1 MRPRP
6 SASGPSGNPAGAEGE
21 RSRASDAELFERI
34 RNDGDARARELLI
47 ERYLP
52 LARRLAR
59 RYQRGEEPLEDL
71 VQVAYLGL
79 VKAVDRFDTERRVVF
94 SSYAV
99 PTILGELKRYFRDRT
114 WSVRVPRDLQE
125 LALRV
130 DRTVTRMS
138 VGRRRSP
145 SVGEI
150 AQAVGAS
157 EEQVLDAL
165 EAGAAYRAASL
176 DAPRATAGEEPSES
190 IVDAIGVEDDGYR
203 QADERATLE
212 PLLAGISAR
221 ERIVLE
227 LRFGE
232 DLTQAE
238 IGERIGVSQMQVSRL
253 IRQAL
258 ARLRTGLRQRAPER
272 TVPNSAPER
281 GVPDSAPERSAAQRP
296 SRESPPKG

>member
-1 MRPRP
+1 MALDR
-6 SASGPSGNPAGAEGE
+6 SAATVIQMPLVL
-21 RSRASDAELFERI
+21 SDLELFARI
-34 RNDGDARARELLI
+34 RIDGDPHARELLI

-59 RYQRGEEPLEDL
+59 RYQHTDEPIEDL
-71 VQVAYLGL
+71 IQVASIGL
-79 VKAVDRFDTERRVVF
+79 LKAVDRFDCSREVMF

-99 PTILGELKRYFRDRT
+99 PTILGELKRHFRDRT

-130 DRTVTRMS
+130 DQTVTRLS
-138 VGRRRSP
+138 LGQRRSP

-150 AQAVGAS
+150 ALAVEAS
-157 EEQVLDAL
+157 EEQVLEAL
-165 EAGAAYRAASL
+165 EAMGAYRASSL
-176 DAPRATAGEEPSES
+176 DAPRSTREEETETVAEALGS
-190 IVDAIGVEDDGYR
+190 DDHGFDR
-203 QADERATLE
+203 AEERATLE
-212 PLLAGISAR
+212 PLMGRISER
-221 ERIVLE
+221 ERTVLR

-258 ARLRTGLRQRAPER
+258 ARLRA
-272 TVPNSAPER
+272 
-281 GVPDSAPERSAAQRP
+281 GVDDKA
-296 SRESPPKG
+296 

>member
-1 MRPRP
+1 MEGCGSGATVIQVP
-6 SASGPSGNPAGAEGE
+6 SVLP
-21 RSRASDAELFERI
+21 DLELFARM
-34 RNDGDARARELLI
+34 RVDGDTHARELLV

-59 RYQRGEEPLEDL
+59 RYQHTDEPIEDL
-71 VQVAYLGL
+71 VQVASIGL
-79 VKAVDRFDTERRVVF
+79 LKAVDRFDCSREVMF

-99 PTILGELKRYFRDRT
+99 PTILGELKRHFRDRT

-130 DRTVTRMS
+130 DQTVTRLS
-138 VGRRRSP
+138 LGERRSP

-150 AQAVGAS
+150 ARVVEAS
-157 EEQVLDAL
+157 EEQVLEAL
-165 EAGAAYRAASL
+165 EAMGAYRASSL
-176 DAPRATAGEEPSES
+176 DAPRSTREEETES
-190 IVDAIGVEDDGYR
+190 VAEALGAHDRGFDRAE
-203 QADERATLE
+203 ERATLE
-212 PLLAGISAR
+212 PLLGHISER
-221 ERIVLE
+221 ERTVLR

-258 ARLRTGLRQRAPER
+258 ARLRASVRVGARL
-272 TVPNSAPER
+272 
-281 GVPDSAPERSAAQRP
+281 D
-296 SRESPPKG
+296 

>member
-1 MRPRP
+1 MP
-6 SASGPSGNPAGAEGE
+6 SVLP
-21 RSRASDAELFERI
+21 DLELFARM
-34 RNDGDARARELLI
+34 RVDGDLYARELLV

-59 RYQRGEEPLEDL
+59 RYQHTDEPIEDL
-71 VQVAYLGL
+71 VQVASIGL
-79 VKAVDRFDTERRVVF
+79 LKAVDRFDCSREVMF

-99 PTILGELKRYFRDRT
+99 PTILGELKRHFRDRT

-130 DRTVTRMS
+130 DQTVTRLS
-138 VGRRRSP
+138 LGQRRSP

-150 AQAVGAS
+150 ARAVEAS
-157 EEQVLDAL
+157 EEQVLEAL
-165 EAGAAYRAASL
+165 EAMGAYRAGSL
-176 DAPRATAGEEPSES
+176 DAPRSTREEETES
-190 IVDAIGVEDDGYR
+190 VAEALGSSDHGFDRAED
-203 QADERATLE
+203 RATLE
-212 PLLAGISAR
+212 PLMGHISER
-221 ERIVLE
+221 ERTVLR

-258 ARLRTGLRQRAPER
+258 ARLRASARAN
-272 TVPNSAPER
+272 VDDKA
-281 GVPDSAPERSAAQRP
+281 
-296 SRESPPKG
+296 

>member
-6 SASGPSGNPAGAEGE
+6 SASGPPGNPTGAEGE
-21 RSRASDAELFERI
+21 RNRASDAELFERV
-34 RNDGDARARELLI
+34 RRDGDGRARELLI

-114 WSVRVPRDLQE
+114 WAVRVPRDLQE

-130 DRTVTRMS
+130 DRAVTRMS
-138 VGRRRSP
+138 VGRRRAP

-150 AQAVGAS
+150 AQAVDAS

-165 EAGAAYRAASL
+165 EAAAAYRATSL
-176 DAPRATAGEEPSES
+176 DAPRAIAGDESGESVVDALGEEDS
-190 IVDAIGVEDDGYR
+190 GYR

-212 PLLAGISAR
+212 PLLAGISPR

-258 ARLRTGLRQRAPER
+258 ARLRTGLRSPDAPLR
-272 TVPNSAPER
+272 
-281 GVPDSAPERSAAQRP
+281 VPD
-296 SRESPPKG
+296 ESPPTG